1 MGDTLSDRFSRQRG
15 LIRQNILRDLNVH
28 YDRNSLPETFCD
40 AMDLLGEHLGVKESD
55 GNSEDVFEV
64 IWSEGQGLPNER
76 TTIVVGYGSNGIFL
90 DDSNHGEKV
99 SSIYEPAISTI
110 AACMVWSEIL
120 RRSGAYLP
128 IEVPKVSVSV
138 NVRVNEN
145 SLYTNASQLKFS
157 IDDHI
162 VHQNIRDTNDSTAHR
177 RVLLRLSDDDPILQ
191 QLRDKLRI
199 EGHNEDISSKF
210 PSLRFHLPK
219 IPSSL
224 EGHLTIVGVGGL
236 GTWCLH
242 TLVEGLNQ
250 LDSSDVSFLI
260 FDKDMEVE
268 EHNLNRQVIYSHADI
283 GSTKIS
289 ATRRWLSKRLKNSKI
304 ELAYELTDA
313 MAEDEF
319 RESDDGIDL
328 ADLYSGE
335 SNLDSI
341 DVLSVQDVINRF
353 QQTDMIVGCLDAM
366 RPRVLADYIATK
378 HNIPYVNGGVANF
391 SCEFSEFSSQTL
403 VDKYGNHIAQKTTV
417 SSCQE
422 DGDVP
427 LASMVLT
434 NAFVGAFQ
442 ALSAIQRLAGNSTS
456 TIKSVFWNAY
466 TNEFALSESDGILD
480 RTSHTDRVRNSLW
493 PNLDLSKMTQK
504 EQQKLR

>member
-1 MGDTLSDRFSRQRG
+1 MGDTLSDRYSRQRG
-15 LIRQNILRDLNVH
+15 LIRQNIIRNLNVH
-28 YDRNSLPETFCD
+28 YVRNSLPKRFCD
-40 AMDLLGEHLGVKESD
+40 AMDLLGEHLGVNQSND
-55 GNSEDVFEV
+55 NSEDIFEV
-64 IWSEGQGLPNER
+64 IWSEGRVISDER
-76 TTIVVGYGSNGIFL
+76 TRITVGYGSNGVFL
-90 DDSNHGEKV
+90 DGSDHGEMV
-99 SSIYEPAISTI
+99 SNVYEPAISTI
-110 AACMVWSEIL
+110 AACVVWSEIL

-157 IDDHI
+157 IDGHT

-177 RVLLRLSDDDPILQ
+177 RVLLRLSDDDPIMQ

-199 EGHNEDISSKF
+199 EGHNEDVTSKF
-210 PSLRFHLPK
+210 PSLTFQLPK

-250 LDSSDVSFLI
+250 LDSSNVSFLI

-268 EHNLNRQVIYSHADI
+268 EHNLNRQVIYSHEDI
-283 GSTKIS
+283 GTTKIS

-304 ELAYELTDA
+304 ELAYELIDA

-319 RESDDGIDL
+319 RESDNGIDL
-328 ADLYSGE
+328 TDLLFGE
-335 SNLDSI
+335 TNLDTV
-341 DVLSVQDVINRF
+341 DVLGIQDVINRF
-353 QQTDMIVGCLDAM
+353 QQTDMIIGCLDAM

-391 SCEFSEFSSQTL
+391 ACEYSEFSTQTL
-403 VDKYGNHIAQKTTV
+403 VDKYGNQIAQKTTV

-442 ALSAIQRLAGNSTS
+442 AISAIQRLAGNPTS
-456 TIKSVFWNAY
+456 ILESVYWNAY
-466 TNEFALSESDGILD
+466 SNEFHLSESDGVLD
-480 RTSHTDRVRNSLW
+480 RTSHMNRIRNSLW
-493 PNLDLSKMTQK
+493 PNSDMSKMTQK
-504 EQQKLR
+504 EQQKLQ